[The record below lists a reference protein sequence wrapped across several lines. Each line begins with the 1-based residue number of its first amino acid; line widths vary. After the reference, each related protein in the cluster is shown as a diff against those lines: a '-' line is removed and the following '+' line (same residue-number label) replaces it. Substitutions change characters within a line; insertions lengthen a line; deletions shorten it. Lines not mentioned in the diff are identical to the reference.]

1 MAEKQQPVPVNNLP
15 LHKLQELSAEVEM
28 RCEQLA
34 EAVAQLNGALAR
46 YAEIG
51 EALGR
56 LDAGG
61 QELLVP
67 LSESMYAMGV
77 SEGGKVLVDVGT
89 GFFVEKTVEDARAFV
104 ERKKEFV
111 KKQIATLDAQLDTQS
126 RNLEQLTLVM
136 QHKQAAAGGGGGGGG
151 QGRPQQQ

>member
-1 MAEKQQPVPVNNLP
+1 MSEPKPVAVNNLP

-34 EAVAQLNGALAR
+34 DAVAQLNGAVAR
-46 YAEIG
+46 YTEIG
-51 EALGR
+51 EALAR

-77 SEGGKVLVDVGT
+77 SEGGKVLVDIGT
-89 GFFVEKTVEDARAFV
+89 GFFVEKTVDDARAFV
-104 ERKKEFV
+104 ERKKEYV
-111 KKQIATLDAQLDTQS
+111 KTQSAALEVQLDTQS

-136 QHKQAAAGGGGGGGG
+136 QHKQASAAAGGA
-151 QGRPQQQ
+151 QGRSKPQ